1 MTCMVQLPQH
11 STAAAQGNTLH
22 LQSYAHSHNPLSL
35 NCSGQY
41 ALPASH
47 PRFAADL
54 MLQYVLEGAESVSK
68 IRIGVCAMDKKAT
81 SKPMREIITRITSF
95 NEFEVIIFGDQARWG
110 VGGGSGQQAV
120 RLLLR
125 YCNACI

>member
-1 MTCMVQLPQH
+1 
-11 STAAAQGNTLH
+11 
-22 LQSYAHSHNPLSL
+22 
-35 NCSGQY
+35 
-41 ALPASH
+41 
-47 PRFAADL
+47 

-110 VGGGSGQQAV
+110 VRGGSGQQAV
-120 RLLLR
+120 RLLL
-125 YCNACI
+125 CCCIAYI